1 HRTPLHLAAK
11 SQSNECVKLLLQ
23 KGKTNPNLPD
33 ANQRMPLHL
42 SVAEPHQTI
51 NCVTMKTLLR
61 FGADVNAKDSKGCT
75 PLHLAATNELPKY
88 VETLILHN
96 ADITATCDG
105 GVTALGMIYRK
116 TPASMDTIR
125 KKLDECIVLKS
136 QDCSSRESEL
146 EVNFTPILQHCYPNE
161 IEFLKTLLVEGQK
174 ELLLHPV
181 CRAFLH
187 LKWKKIRKIF
197 VFRAIWS
204 FLLVLLMSSFVL
216 MGLAKH
222 CYNVSKN
229 ITLTTYDLDRDLCIN
244 HSFAGSF
251 IVAHPFILELQWY
264 LMLILALAIV
274 VRKLCAISAYSSFIQ
289 YFRSMQNLL
298 DWSTV
303 VVVFLISFIYTGR
316 TYIWQNHVCAFGVL
330 IVWYN
335 FFYLLGQFPFFGTYI
350 AMYSSVQKEFLKLL
364 LIFSCLLM
372 GFNVSFCVLFPNS
385 QLFPNVYI
393 GFITVLAMAI
403 GEANLD
409 LITDPNKQ
417 DEIFMLR
424 GSAQFIYAIFITCV
438 TIILLN
444 LLVGIAVHDIQGLKK
459 TAKLTKL
466 TKATELISCVDRALF
481 ANYFDKIFLPEVW
494 RWSTLISTNG
504 YYAVT
509 VKIYNHQQGLL
520 PSDIIHAAYEVAR
533 KHKKRN
539 RSSKSHDQGKISMA
553 PREQLSRKISSKNF
567 ANEVDVSGLQKDVR
581 NLSNQ
586 VANMKEMLESHQR
599 LMEQILR
606 SVNAGD
612 KGIYF

>member
-1 HRTPLHLAAK
+1 MHLAA
-11 SQSNECVKLLLQ
+11 SNE
-23 KGKTNPNLPD
+23 
-33 ANQRMPLHL
+33 L
-42 SVAEPHQTI
+42 S
-51 NCVTMKTLLR
+51 
-61 FGADVNAKDSKGCT
+61 
-75 PLHLAATNELPKY
+75 KY

-96 ADITATCDG
+96 ADITATCEG

-116 TPASMDTIR
+116 TPASMDAIR
-125 KKLDECIVLKS
+125 KKLDECIVFKS
-136 QDCSSRESEL
+136 QDCNGRESEL

-161 IEFLKTLLVEGQK
+161 IEFLNALLVEGQK

-187 LKWKKIRKIF
+187 LKWKKIRKFFII
-197 VFRAIWS
+197 RAIWS
-204 FLLVLLMSSFVL
+204 FALVLSMSSYVL
-216 MGLAKH
+216 LGLAKH

-229 ITLTTYDLDRDLCIN
+229 IPLTTYELDRDLCLN

-251 IVAHPFILELQWY
+251 MVAHPFMIELQWY
-264 LMLILALAIV
+264 VMLILALAIV
-274 VRKLCAISAYSSFIQ
+274 VRKLCAISAYSNFAQ
-289 YFRSMQNLL
+289 YFRSLQNLL

-303 VVVFLISFIYTGR
+303 VVVFLISYIYTGR

-330 IVWYN
+330 IVWCN

-364 LIFSCLLM
+364 LIFSCLHM
-372 GFNVSFCVLFPNS
+372 GFNVSFCVLFPS
-385 QLFPNVYI
+385 SELFSNVYI
-393 GFITVLAMAI
+393 GFITVLVMAI
-403 GEANLD
+403 GETNLD
-409 LITDPNKQ
+409 LITDPSQQ

-459 TAKLTKL
+459 TAKLAKL

-481 ANYFDKIFLPEVW
+481 ANYFDKILLPEIC
-494 RWSTLISTNG
+494 RWSTLISTDG

-520 PSDIIHAAYEVAR
+520 PSDIIHSAYDVAR
-533 KHKKRN
+533 KHKKRSRAN
-539 RSSKSHDQGKISMA
+539 KSLEQGKITMVK
-553 PREQLSRKISSKNF
+553 PKEQLKRNISSKNF
-567 ANEVDVSGLQKDVR
+567 AKEVDVSGLQRDVK
-581 NLSNQ
+581 NLSDQ
-586 VANMKEMLESHQR
+586 VASMKEMLESNQR
-599 LMEQILR
+599 VMEQILR

-612 KGIYF
+612 GVYF